1 MQVGE
6 VGGGGKNLKEKKKK
20 ILTDALHNF
29 IEGSGGNIYLSKL
42 ENE

>member
-1 MQVGE
+1 MGE
-6 VGGGGKNLKEKKKK
+6 VGEGGKNLKEKKK